1 MSGNLRQELDLDQ
14 QHLSSPPGTTVQ
26 RVLDILALAAMALYG
41 MECSVGSSGRWLQIG
56 PISIRMIL
64 FALAFVLSLPRLWQM
79 RREVFRGKY
88 LALLVVYALWLGI
101 CFFLGVRGG
110 NRVSFAVADLTSLMG
125 LALLPGFVATIAT
138 PKRAAWLSSGI
149 FYACAALSLA
159 AVVIHLTIPLRLYSV
174 TELNTWINAHSLG
187 GLAQLTLGVQRVY
200 FRSQIFCQ
208 VAILIGLWRM
218 IAKRGNFFLNWAATA
233 LIVCSLVLSYT
244 RGFWLGL
251 AIGFVAL
258 FVLTFDYW
266 KQYLKCIG
274 CLALS
279 FAVFLGVS
287 WLVYQ
292 SPVASVA
299 ILDRFDSRLV
309 VLAPKYESG
318 QVLQP
323 GDTANED
330 LDEAS
335 IEAVNL
341 RAKTMGEQLSLCKQ
355 KPIQGWGLGKNLDG
369 IRTDGKT
376 EYTYYDMWM
385 KTGLI
390 GLALFLL
397 VFFTH
402 AGAYGLHW
410 IGRLRR
416 GAPKGAHR
424 VLLDQPVG
432 LAAVWVAAYI
442 SVAATSY
449 VNPFLTSPLGIA
461 VLLMTAA
468 SVELCLKASKGRWLL
483 LK

>member
-1 MSGNLRQELDLDQ
+1 MNGKLQQELDLDQ
-14 QHLSSPPGTTVQ
+14 QHLQPAPAARAQ
-26 RVLDILALAAMALYG
+26 RVLDILALVTMALYV
-41 MECSVGSSGRWLQIG
+41 MECSVGSSGRWLQVG
-56 PISIRMIL
+56 PVSIRMIL
-64 FALAFVLSLPRLWQM
+64 FALAFVFSLPRLWQM
-79 RREVFRGKY
+79 RRVLLRGKY
-88 LALLVVYALWLGI
+88 LYLLLIYALWLGV
-101 CFFLGVRGG
+101 CLFLGLRGG
-110 NRVSFAVADLTSLMG
+110 NRTSFAIADVTSLMS

-138 PKRAAWLSSGI
+138 PKRAQWLSSGI
-149 FYACAALSLA
+149 FYASASLSLI
-159 AVVIHLTIPLRLYSV
+159 AVIIHLTIPLRLYNV
-174 TELNTWINAHSLG
+174 TALNTWINNLSLG
-187 GLAQLTLGVQRVY
+187 GLAQLTLGVQRIY

-218 IAKRGNFFLNWAATA
+218 IAKRGNFWVNWAATG

-251 AIGFVAL
+251 VIGFAAL

-266 KQYLKCIG
+266 KQYLKSIG

-279 FAVFLGVS
+279 LLIFLGAS

-299 ILDRFDSRLV
+299 ILDRFDPRLV
-309 VLAPKYESG
+309 VLAPKYEGG

-323 GDTANED
+323 GDVANED

-341 RAKTMGEQLSLCKQ
+341 RAKTMGAQLSLCKQ
-355 KPIQGWGLGKNLDG
+355 KPLQGWGLGKNLDG

-390 GLALFLL
+390 GLAMFLL
-397 VFFTH
+397 VFFAHT
-402 AGAYGLHW
+402 GAFGLHW
-410 IGRLRR
+410 IGRLRG
-416 GAPKGAHR
+416 GAPSGGHR
-424 VLLDQPVG
+424 VPLDQPVG
-432 LAAVWVAAYI
+432 LAAVWVAAFI

-449 VNPFLTSPLGIA
+449 VNPFLTSPLGIT

-468 SVELCLKASKGRWLL
+468 TVEMCIQPRKSRLL
-483 LK
+483 LFK